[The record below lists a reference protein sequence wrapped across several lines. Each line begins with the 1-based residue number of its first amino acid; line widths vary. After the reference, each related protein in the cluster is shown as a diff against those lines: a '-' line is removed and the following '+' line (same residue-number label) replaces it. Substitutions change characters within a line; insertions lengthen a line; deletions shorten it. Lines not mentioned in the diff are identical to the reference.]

1 MGKDKLIYSGHKRIS
16 IKIILYSGIIGLIL
30 TVFVIITIYPIIN
43 TLAISFNDALDA
55 MRGGVYIWPRKW
67 SFNNYRTVLHKD
79 SITTGLYV
87 SVLRT
92 VVGTVVQL
100 SVTALISFV
109 LSRKNFIFSKQISM
123 LFVLTMY
130 VNGGLIPSFLLLR
143 HLGFMNN
150 FWVYIIPGMV
160 SAFNMLVIRT
170 YMNGLPD
177 SLEESAMMDGAGY
190 FKIFT
195 RIIVPLC
202 KPVFATIALFIAVGQ
217 WNSWFDT
224 MLYNRMADNLTTLQ
238 YELMKLLSSVSQLSG
253 DANTSSLTSSV
264 TSVQVTTKSVRAAAT
279 ILTCLPIVA
288 LYPFLQRYFITGLT
302 IGGVKE

>member
-1 MGKDKLIYSGHKRIS
+1 MEKAKQIYHKRHKLK
-16 IKIILYSGIIGLIL
+16 IKDMIYYFVIGLIL
-30 TVFVIITIYPIIN
+30 TGFVIITIYPILN

-55 MRGGVYIWPRKW
+55 MRGGVYLWPRKW
-67 SFNNYRTVLHKD
+67 SLSNYRTVLHMD
-79 SITTGLYV
+79 SIMTGLFI
-87 SVLRT
+87 SVART
-92 VVGTVVQL
+92 VTGTVLQL

-109 LSRKNFIFSKQISM
+109 LSRKNFIFAKPISV

-130 VNGGLIPSFLLLR
+130 INGGLIPTFLLFR
-143 HLGFMNN
+143 GLGFMSS
-150 FWVYIIPGMV
+150 FWVYIIPGLV
-160 SAFNMLVIRT
+160 STFNMLVIRT

-177 SLEESAMMDGAGY
+177 SLEESAMIDGAGY
-190 FKIFT
+190 LTVFMKV
-195 RIIVPLC
+195 IVPLC
-202 KPVFATIALFIAVGQ
+202 KPVFATVALFIAVGQ

-253 DANTSSLTSSV
+253 DANSSRISSSV

-288 LYPFLQRYFITGLT
+288 LYPFLQRYFVSGLT